1 MNMVIRRQSKTGG
14 LALNKRNIKLL
25 IVSLFFL
32 FLSSSL
38 YYATPIE
45 EIKILV
51 VCSDINDVMFANN
64 LATIT
69 NSSVDILYLGIDL
82 PDDRSKLSDPTYL
95 IKYDEIWIPDLN
107 VQWTEG
113 GRLTR
118 EEVEALSNYVMNGG
132 ILVLGLNTYTQS
144 WNRKLEEITGT
155 RIIRIE
161 KPETDSSEWDI
172 IFNGRFYLYNDTYQ
186 TVIVSPYRARVLAN
200 YSNGLPAITLSHYGS
215 GVGVLIT
222 FNPVEELIEHNP
234 EIIDIYAHLAILA
247 LSERLGKP
255 KIPIGE
261 LVLITLKK
269 VFSHPFFLGA
279 LVFIILEIIAYL
291 GFLPFGVTVLLA
303 IPFLPFSKL
312 LLKEECSKILEKVQT
327 LRGVT
332 LENLARELRKPPRRL
347 KLPLVLLFL
356 KKKIVIL
363 DLSPMDVRDSLVT
376 PRGSE
381 SEGVAQ
387 WAIKRYPL
395 LMREIIKNPRIRVI
409 ELAYRVDM
417 PPYDVLR
424 LLRELSRYGVVEL
437 KKAVVDYEVRPLDPL
452 LRWSEV

>member
-1 MNMVIRRQSKTGG
+1 M
-14 LALNKRNIKLL
+14 
-25 IVSLFFL
+25 
-32 FLSSSL
+32 
-38 YYATPIE
+38 
-45 EIKILV
+45 
-51 VCSDINDVMFANN
+51 
-64 LATIT
+64 
-69 NSSVDILYLGIDL
+69 
-82 PDDRSKLSDPTYL
+82 
-95 IKYDEIWIPDLN
+95 
-107 VQWTEG
+107 
-113 GRLTR
+113 
-118 EEVEALSNYVMNGG
+118 
-132 ILVLGLNTYTQS
+132 
-144 WNRKLEEITGT
+144 
-155 RIIRIE
+155 
-161 KPETDSSEWDI
+161 
-172 IFNGRFYLYNDTYQ
+172 
-186 TVIVSPYRARVLAN
+186 
-200 YSNGLPAITLSHYGS
+200 
-215 GVGVLIT
+215 
-222 FNPVEELIEHNP
+222 
-234 EIIDIYAHLAILA
+234 
-247 LSERLGKP
+247 
-255 KIPIGE
+255 
-261 LVLITLKK
+261 
-269 VFSHPFFLGA
+269 
-279 LVFIILEIIAYL
+279 VFIILEIIAYL